1 MDTDKL
7 KVAELRS
14 ELQKRNEDTRGTQA
28 VLRERLQQVLQEEAL
43 NEAAEREGKIEG
55 TEATAD
61 DARSVGTARSVRS
74 RVSTVSNR
82 SSVTSERAIEAA
94 RRAALRARA
103 ASLKKK
109 HELEKQEAQ
118 LRRMKE
124 ELELQAELEES
135 EAKEEVLATFEQDA
149 KSLKPE
155 DKPTENKQRIE
166 MKTCD
171 SEEGEEL
178 KAQDAIVETDL
189 KTSTRVIKRMHLPA
203 LKLSIFNGRME
214 LYRTFKRT
222 FEMNVTSKLDN
233 EEEKLMYLMQFT
245 EGKPKD
251 IVETC
256 LHLPPEQGYQEAL
269 RLLDRRYSNEAQT
282 AQGLVDRMLAQVD
295 MKSDD
300 VASLD
305 SFAIQLRG
313 TLNAL
318 RNLPYGTGVV
328 DTKTMLKIIEKMP
341 FMADRWR
348 REVDHIEHEEQRRTD
363 FTDLVE
369 FVEKEARIASNPTYG
384 RHVLNP
390 KTAKPV
396 KEQRT
401 NKPVTGRSLVGKV
414 NTARTE
420 QDSCLFCQERHET
433 DSCPKLEAKTH
444 EEKTD
449 FVRSKGLCFS
459 CMKKG
464 HMASLCRQRSTCT
477 KCDRRHP
484 TVLHR
489 LPRVPDPAVGQ
500 AAATTGH
507 AAPRRD
513 NGGKLQVIPVKVTIN
528 GRTFRTGAFLD
539 TGSTHSFITRQLLC
553 ETDMVPERQVSM
565 TVSTIASD
573 KKMNTWVVSGVTIE
587 SEETGAQ
594 QELPP
599 LYTLDTIPVTKDDI
613 PSADDVSRWPY
624 LLDSEVSISDQ
635 TSVPV
640 GLLIGSNAAAVM
652 EPLRVIP
659 GEDGGPY
666 AILTRFGWTLGGVKK
681 VDGKCRVNHIK
692 VSRDDG
698 MKEEWFENR
707 AEIRRGLSVE
717 DVKWCA
723 QMETGCVKK
732 EKYEI
737 KMPFREQ
744 KPALLNNRGMAE
756 RRLNL
761 LKRKF
766 EREEVYAEEYTARMN
781 KLLEDGH
788 AEVAPE
794 LPDDSGRWYLPHF
807 AVRHQT
813 KGTLRVVF
821 DCASKYRGISLNDT
835 LLQGPDLTTPLTDV
849 LLRFR
854 KNPCAFTGDIEAM
867 FLQVS
872 VPENQRDYLRFL
884 WWPRGTTEPAQE
896 YRMTVHLFGATSSPS
911 CANFALHRT
920 AEDYGAWS
928 REASETIRNNFYVDD
943 VLKSVEDEET
953 AIRLLKELKDMCARG
968 GFNLTKFNSNSIEV
982 LQSVPRQERAKQ
994 VKDLTLGSD
1003 LLPTERALGVLWDP
1017 NTDAL
1022 GFHVDVQKLQQKPAT
1037 RRGMLSA
1044 TASCYDPMG
1053 LAAPCIV
1060 KARIIIQE
1068 LHRLTLGWDDEVPE
1082 SQKREWERWLTDLHN
1097 LSSFRVPR
1105 CMSPLGLNATLG
1117 GGGRIE
1123 LHHFADASTR
1133 AYGVVSYV
1141 RSVGDVVNCR
1151 LIFSK
1156 ARLAPMKPL
1165 SVPRL
1170 ELAAATLAVK
1180 CNLELVRALA
1190 VEPDVFFWTDSTT
1203 VLKYIQNVRTRFH
1216 VFVAN
1221 RLAIIHDGSAVAQW
1235 RYVPSESNPAD
1246 LVSRGMH
1253 ASGLIHSDL
1262 WQSGPSFLQS
1272 TSERWPAAPA
1282 NKEVDC
1288 DDPEVKAVASA
1299 ATVQRATPIEG
1310 LARHYS
1316 SWSRLVRAVALLR
1329 RLIRLWRRRRS
1340 RQSELLGAE
1349 PSPLA
1354 LADLEAA
1361 ECCILR
1367 DVQFQHFRSEMSE
1380 LKAGRPVRT
1389 SSSLARLDPWL
1400 DGDVLRVGGRL
1411 KNSALPLDSKCPR
1424 ILPRRDP
1431 VVDLIITGAHEK
1443 AGHEGRQHV
1452 LADLR
1457 TSYWIL
1463 GANAAVRRCISRCI
1477 SCKKRQKQPES
1488 QKMADLPEERV
1499 QVGEKAFTHTGVDYF
1514 GPFYVKRGRSLVKK
1528 YGVVFTC
1535 LAIRAVHIEVA
1546 DSLSTDSFI
1555 CALRR
1560 FVARRGGVR
1569 SLRSDQGTNFV
1580 GAEKELRQELSYLK
1594 EHADS
1599 IREAALRCNIDWHFH
1614 PPHASHFGGVWER
1627 QIRTIRKILNSLL
1640 TQQSFSDETL
1650 QTLLCEVEA
1659 IINNRPLTP
1668 VSADVRDELPLTP
1681 NHLLLLRC
1689 VLFPPS
1695 VTVCDHRRSWRQAG
1709 YLADQFWRRWRQEFL
1724 PLLQVRSG
1732 PTTRSRTNVKKGDV
1746 VLMVDD
1752 TVPRGVWPLG
1762 RVEEALLS
1770 ADGRVRSV
1778 RVRARGT
1785 TYDRPVTK
1793 IVKIIEAQK

>member
-1 MDTDKL
+1 MDVDKL
-7 KVAELRS
+7 KMAELRS

-28 VLRERLQQVLQEEAL
+28 VLRERLQQVLKEEAL
-43 NEAAEREGKIEG
+43 NEGTGRKEKVED
-55 TEATAD
+55 TEAAAD
-61 DARSVGTARSVRS
+61 DARSVGASGISSVS
-74 RVSTVSNR
+74 R

-94 RRAALRARA
+94 RRAALRTRA

-135 EAKEEVLATFEQDA
+135 EAKEEVLARFEQDV
-149 KSLKPE
+149 KSLKSE
-155 DKPTENKQRIE
+155 DKPTEKKQSHE
-166 MKTCD
+166 MRKCESEH
-171 SEEGEEL
+171 SEE
-178 KAQDAIVETDL
+178 QRTRDAVVEPDL

-222 FEMNVTSKLDN
+222 FEMNVASKLDD
-233 EEEKLMYLMQFT
+233 EEEKLMYLIQFT
-245 EGKPKD
+245 EGKPKE
-251 IVETC
+251 IVSTC

-282 AQGLVDRMLAQVD
+282 AQGLVDRMLTQVD

-300 VASLD
+300 VTSLD
-305 SFAIQLRG
+305 SFAILLRG

-318 RNLPYGTGVV
+318 KNLPHGTGVV
-328 DTKTMLKIIEKMP
+328 DPKTMRKIIEKMP

-348 REVDHIEHEEQRRTD
+348 RAVDFIEYEEQRRTD

-369 FVEKEARIASNPTYG
+369 FVEKEARIASNPAYG
-384 RHVLNP
+384 RHVLTP
-390 KTAKPV
+390 KTAKTV
-396 KEQRT
+396 KEQRP
-401 NKPVTGRSLVGKV
+401 NRPVTGRALVGKV
-414 NTARTE
+414 NTARAE
-420 QDSCLFCQERHET
+420 QDTCLFCLESHET
-433 DSCPKLEAKTH
+433 DSCTKLEDKTQ

-449 FVRSKGLCFS
+449 FVKSKGLCFS

-464 HMASLCRQRSTCT
+464 HMASACRQRSTCA

-489 LPRVPDPAVGQ
+489 PPRVPDPAVSQ
-500 AAATTGH
+500 AAATAGH

-513 NGGKLQVIPVKVTIN
+513 NGGKLQVIPVKVTLN

-539 TGSTHSFITRQLLC
+539 TGSTHSFITRQLLTD
-553 ETDMVPERQVSM
+553 TDMVPEHQMSM

-599 LYTLDTIPVTKDDI
+599 LYTLDTIPVSKDDI
-613 PSADDVSRWPY
+613 PSAADVNRWSY
-624 LLDSEVSISDQ
+624 LVDGGVSISDQ

-652 EPLRVIP
+652 EPLEIIP

-666 AILTRFGWTLGGVKK
+666 AILTRFGWTLGGLKK
-681 VDGKCRVNHIK
+681 TDSKCRINRIK
-692 VSRDDG
+692 VSMDEP
-698 MKEEWFENR
+698 MTEERFENR
-707 AEIRRGLSVE
+707 AETGRGLSVE
-717 DVKWCA
+717 DVKWCL
-723 QMETGCVKK
+723 QMETGCVKRD
-732 EKYEI
+732 KYEI
-737 KMPFREQ
+737 KLPFRER
-744 KPALLNNRGMAE
+744 KPALMNNRVVAE
-756 RRLNL
+756 RRLDL

-766 EREEVYAEEYTARMN
+766 ERDEKYAEEYAVRMT
-781 KLLEDGH
+781 KLLEEGH
-788 AEVAPE
+788 AEAAPE
-794 LPDDSGRWYLPHF
+794 VPDDSGRWYLPHF

-835 LLQGPDLTTPLTDV
+835 LLQGPDLTTPLIDV

-867 FLQVS
+867 FLQVA

-884 WWPRGTTEPAQE
+884 WWPQGTTEPPKE

-911 CANFALHRT
+911 CANYALHRT
-920 AEDYGAWS
+920 AEDYGACS

-943 VLKSVEDEET
+943 VLKSVEDEDT
-953 AIRLLKELKDMCARG
+953 AIRLLNDLKDVCAKG

-982 LQSVPRQERAKQ
+982 LQSVPQQERAKE
-994 VKDLTLGSD
+994 VKDLTFGSD
-1003 LLPTERALGVLWDP
+1003 LPTERALGVLWDT
-1017 NTDAL
+1017 NTDTL
-1022 GFHVDVQKLQQKPAT
+1022 GFHVDMQKLKRKPAT
-1037 RRGMLSA
+1037 KRGMLSA
-1044 TASCYDPMG
+1044 TASCYDPLG
-1053 LAAPCIV
+1053 LSSPCIV
-1060 KARIIIQE
+1060 KARILIQE
-1068 LHRLTLGWDDEVPE
+1068 LQRLTLDWDDEVPE

-1105 CMSPLGLNATLG
+1105 CMSPLGLDATLG

-1123 LHHFADASTR
+1123 LHHFADASTK

-1141 RSVGDVVNCR
+1141 RSVGDVVSCR
-1151 LIFSK
+1151 LLFSK

-1180 CNLELVRALA
+1180 CNLDLVRALD
-1190 VEPDVFFWTDSTT
+1190 VEPDIYFWTDSTT
-1203 VLKYIQNVRTRFH
+1203 VLKYIKNEKTRFH

-1221 RLAIIHDGSAVAQW
+1221 RLAIIHDGSTVEQW

-1246 LVSRGMH
+1246 IVSRGMH
-1253 ASGLIHSDL
+1253 ASALIHSDL
-1262 WQSGPSFLQS
+1262 WQNGPSFLRS
-1272 TSERWPAAPA
+1272 TGEQWPEAPEERQM
-1282 NKEVDC
+1282 DC
-1288 DDPEVKAVASA
+1288 NDPEVKAVASA
-1299 ATVQRATPIEG
+1299 ATVLRVTPIED

-1340 RQSELLGAE
+1340 RQSELLRAD
-1349 PSPLA
+1349 PSSLS
-1354 LADLEAA
+1354 LTDLEAA

-1367 DVQFQHFRSEMSE
+1367 DVQFRHFRGELSE
-1380 LKAGRPVRT
+1380 LRAGRPVRN

-1400 DGDVLRVGGRL
+1400 DGEVLRVGGRL
-1411 KNSALPLDSKCPR
+1411 RNSALPFESKYPLV
-1424 ILPRRDP
+1424 LPGRDP
-1431 VVDLIITGAHEK
+1431 VVDLLITAAHEK

-1457 TSYWIL
+1457 ARHWIV

-1477 SCKKRQKQPES
+1477 SCKKRQQQPES
-1488 QKMADLPEERV
+1488 QKMADLPEDRTR
-1499 QVGEKAFTHTGVDYF
+1499 VGETAFTHTGVDYF

-1546 DSLSTDSFI
+1546 DSLSTDSFL

-1560 FVARRGGVR
+1560 FIARRGGVR
-1569 SLRSDQGTNFV
+1569 TLRSDQGTNFV
-1580 GAEKELRQELSYLK
+1580 GAEKVLSQELAYLK
-1594 EHADS
+1594 EHEDS
-1599 IREAALRCNIDWHFH
+1599 IREAALRVGIVWRFN

-1640 TQQSFSDETL
+1640 THQSFSDDTL

-1668 VSADVRDELPLTP
+1668 VSADVRDDPPLTP

-1695 VTVCDHRRSWRQAG
+1695 VTVSTCDHRRSWRQAG
-1709 YLADQFWRRWRQEFL
+1709 YLAEQFWRRWRTEYL

-1732 PTTRSRTNVKKGDV
+1732 PTTRGRSNLKTGDV

-1762 RVEEALLS
+1762 LVEEAYRS
-1770 ADGRVRSV
+1770 TDGRVRSV
-1778 RVRARGT
+1778 RVRARGAT
-1785 TYDRPVTK
+1785 FDRPVTK
-1793 IVKIIEAQK
+1793 LIKIIGG